1 MSEVGGGQPSSKRR
15 CGCSREDDKEC
26 HSGKGSKECLRLCNN
41 PVLQAGASRTLRA
54 RSEPL
59 SHHCRCAGVQ
69 RQTCRRCRDSLAEGS
84 MVVLDAKCAYVRP
97 MKSSARC
104 DSMVDVSVGS
114 WHHLVEHD
122 GIQENE
128 AASNQE
134 CQIINSELLA
144 AREATSMLGRHLQSQ
159 FTEGQNF
166 LQQLLL
172 CMSNVNK
179 STVKPPSP
187 PGRPM
192 FIAWSTQV
200 SRTHSTAV
208 PRYSL
213 TRRMIHQRALPR

>member
-1 MSEVGGGQPSSKRR
+1 
-15 CGCSREDDKEC
+15 
-26 HSGKGSKECLRLCNN
+26 
-41 PVLQAGASRTLRA
+41 
-54 RSEPL
+54 
-59 SHHCRCAGVQ
+59 
-69 RQTCRRCRDSLAEGS
+69 

-122 GIQENE
+122 GVQENE

-187 PGRPM
+187 PGRPAHVHRM
-192 FIAWSTQV
+192 VYASFEETFPPLPLQPFLD
-200 SRTHSTAV
+200 SR
-208 PRYSL
+208 RL
-213 TRRMIHQRALPR
+213 IHQRALPR